1 MPKLH
6 HKSDTLLTAGL
17 SVTVPVGDHSHL
29 DRSWRRDS
37 FNEPYVR
44 LYLVLSGRARIHHHD
59 NWFDLRPGMMY
70 LIPPRSNLHHECSGS
85 VEILWFH
92 AIVHRTDGIDLF
104 ELVDCEY
111 ERCPENPE
119 RVADDMREI
128 IRLYRDSTPPAQF
141 AVHGRALA
149 LLAPFI
155 REPAGQSADPVQR
168 LRLQFI
174 PVLELINAHLAQ
186 PPTLD
191 ELARRGGY
199 GRNHFARLFKEA
211 FGIAPLQYLQRQRIG
226 LAQQRLRQEPGKLET
241 LARELGFHDAFHFS
255 RAFKRVTGVSPAQY
269 RRQLRQPTP
278 P

>member
-1 MPKLH
+1 MPRH
-6 HKSDTLLTAGL
+6 HHQPDTPLTAGL
-17 SVTVPVGDHSHL
+17 SVSVLLGDHSHL
-29 DRSWRRDS
+29 DRGWHRDS

-59 NWFDLRPGMMY
+59 AWFDLLPGMTY
-70 LIPPRSNLHHECSGS
+70 LIPPRSNLHHECSS
-85 VEILWFH
+85 NVEILWFH
-92 AIVHRTDGIDLF
+92 ALVHRTDGIDLF
-104 ELVDCEY
+104 ELMDCNY
-111 ERCPENPE
+111 AHRPAHAE
-119 RVADDMREI
+119 RVADDIHEI
-128 IRLYRDSTPPAQF
+128 IRLYKDPAPAAQL

-155 REPAGQSADPVQR
+155 REPVGAADPGQC

-174 PVLELINAHLAQ
+174 PVLELINANLAH

-199 GRNHFARLFKEA
+199 GRNHFARRFKEA
-211 FGIAPLQYLQRQRIG
+211 FAMAPLQYLQRQRIG